1 MMEHITHGTAN
12 HNMED
17 GEVQWCV
24 CVCVFLHVSA
34 VFVKALLK
42 LTTSQRLGHT
52 KQFYLKKKKKK
63 QNNTKQAKNKN
74 REKA

>member
-52 KQFYLKKKKKK
+52 KQFLSFK
-63 QNNTKQAKNKN
+63 KN
-74 REKA
+74 RTIQNKQQKKGKKHD